1 LQPNPFGAARP
12 REQVI
17 AERTGKKEQE
27 VLKEQAAKEWK
38 KNVSGLYFL
47 LFVYSTQILYR
58 SESELVSQS
67 FCGGSAAFLV
77 VNLRESVFKSFLK
90 SMFTNGL

>member
-1 LQPNPFGAARP
+1 MRFSFFISLVPNVELLDFLQPNPFGAARP

-38 KNVSGLYFL
+38 KNVNIALSFY
-47 LFVYSTQILYR
+47 
-58 SESELVSQS
+58 VSFS
-67 FCGGSAAFLV
+67 RIICPWKCAW
-77 VNLRESVFKSFLK
+77 LRIS
-90 SMFTNGL
+90 

>member
-1 LQPNPFGAARP
+1 MQSIRCRNLFLNVELVVSLQPNPFGAARP

-38 KNVSGLYFL
+38 KNVSSALF
-47 LFVYSTQILYR
+47 LFVP
-58 SESELVSQS
+58 
-67 FCGGSAAFLV
+67 
-77 VNLRESVFKSFLK
+77 FKFYVI
-90 SMFTNGL
+90 